1 MATLESS
8 GVQMQKSKYGLTISM
23 ACNRGALLT
32 YSSMEPFC
40 MWEGASLS
48 KPPSEE
54 KKEKIELKKQNLYHT
69 L

>member
-1 MATLESS
+1 
-8 GVQMQKSKYGLTISM
+8 MQKSKYGLTISM

-48 KPPSEE
+48 KPPKWER
-54 KKEKIELKKQNLYHT
+54 KKIELKKQNLYHT

>member
-1 MATLESS
+1 
-8 GVQMQKSKYGLTISM
+8 MQKSKYGLTISM